1 MAILSGDL
9 CGNYLSHLRAFVF
22 YLVAN
27 THHRSHRSVT
37 SVDSNKSDFLN
48 MIFKTTEHVTPHE
61 IPRYVKMHDLDN
73 VAIVVNDKGLA
84 AGTVLDTELVLKDR
98 VPQGHKVSLVDIEQG
113 EVIRRYNVVIGRAL
127 KPIPKG
133 SWVHERL
140 IEMPPALGFE
150 GLPIATSPA
159 QVLPALDGYTFE
171 GYRNK
176 DGSVGTRNILA
187 ITTTVQCVS
196 GVVAYAVDRI
206 KNELLP
212 RYPNVDDVVGIEHT
226 YGCGVAIEAK
236 DAIIPIRTLRNISLN
251 PNFGGEL
258 LVVSLGC
265 EKLQPERMFPPG
277 SFPVRVESLEA
288 TGPETV
294 CLQADHHVGFMSMID
309 DIVQTAKPHL
319 ERLNARRRETCPASD
334 LVVGVQCGGSDAF
347 SGVTANPAVGF
358 ATDLLVR
365 AGATVMFSENTEVRD
380 GVDQL
385 TMRAATE
392 DVARDIIQELSWYD
406 NYLGRSKV
414 DRSANTTP
422 GNKAGGLSNIV
433 EKAMGSIVKSGS
445 SPINSVLA
453 PGEKLKPD
461 QKGLVFAATP
471 ASDFICGTLQ
481 LAAGMNVHIFTTGR
495 GTPYGL
501 AQCPVIKVATRNDL
515 ARRWHDLMDVNAG
528 RIASGEASIAD
539 VGQELFEMILAVASG
554 KKTWAEHWKIHNS
567 LVLFN
572 PAPVT

>member
-1 MAILSGDL
+1 MTKQTSEQE
-9 CGNYLSHLRAFVF
+9 
-22 YLVAN
+22 
-27 THHRSHRSVT
+27 VT
-37 SVDSNKSDFLN
+37 
-48 MIFKTTEHVTPHE
+48 IE
-61 IPRYVKMHDLDN
+61 IPRYIKMHELDN

-84 AGTVLDTELVLKDR
+84 AGTLLDADLVLKDR
-98 VPQGHKVSLVDIEQG
+98 VPQGHKVSLVDIDKG
-113 EVIRRYNVVIGRAL
+113 DVIRRYNVVIGCAL
-127 KPIPKG
+127 NPIPKG

-140 IEMPPALGFE
+140 IDIPPALGFDA
-150 GLPIATSPA
+150 LPMATAAA
-159 QVLPALDGYTFE
+159 QAMPALDGYTFE
-171 GYRNK
+171 GYRNA

-206 KNELLP
+206 KSELLP
-212 RYPNVDDVVGIEHT
+212 AYPYVDDVVGIEHT

-265 EKLQPERMFPPG
+265 EKLQPDRMFPPG
-277 SFPVRVESLEA
+277 SFPLRVETLTA
-288 TGPETV
+288 QGPETI

-309 DIVQTAKPHL
+309 DIVQSAKPHL
-319 ERLNARRRETCPASD
+319 ERLNARRRETCPASA

-358 ATDLLVR
+358 AADLLVR

-385 TMRAATE
+385 TMRAANE
-392 DVARDIIQELSWYD
+392 AVARDIVKELSWYD
-406 NYLGRSKV
+406 NYLGRSMV

-453 PGEKLKPD
+453 PGEKLKPE

-481 LAAGMNVHIFTTGR
+481 FAAGMNVHIFTTGR
-495 GTPYGL
+495 GTPYG
-501 AQCPVIKVATRNDL
+501 
-515 ARRWHDLMDVNAG
+515 
-528 RIASGEASIAD
+528 
-539 VGQELFEMILAVASG
+539 
-554 KKTWAEHWKIHNS
+554 
-567 LVLFN
+567 
-572 PAPVT
+572 